1 MENNF
6 FVYDINENNEI
17 NEQNKNN
24 NDKKMNLKNL

>member
-24 NDKKMNLKNL
+24 DKNAGFFC